1 MRSGSSQT
9 ALPRRY
15 WHLWQA
21 TAASSVG
28 DGLTLVAL
36 PLLATSFTTQPGL
49 VAGVL
54 VMRWLPWLLLALPA
68 GVVADRMPRRTIL
81 GLVEAARMVTL
92 AILALG
98 LAAGG
103 LSLAALY
110 GIAFV
115 LGALETLFS
124 AASVAALPSI
134 VAIDDLD
141 RANGYMFAAQ
151 SAGLTVVGPAL
162 GGVLFAVA
170 AALPFALDAVSFA
183 ASAGLLLLAVPL
195 VRAPNCAGRSVTA
208 DLTEGVRWFV
218 GSPVLRSLTI
228 FTAGLALCQSMV
240 LGVLVLF
247 GLQVLHLSR
256 SGYGLF
262 LATLALGQILGG
274 VYAAR
279 IKQRLGAGRA
289 LVACA
294 LVAALGYLTAAVTAT
309 VLGAGIGLA
318 AEAVAVAVGNVVGL
332 SLRQAIVP
340 GDMLGRVG
348 NAARMC
354 IYGAVPVG
362 GLVGGLV
369 AGTAGLRAPLFVAC
383 GIQVA
388 LVVFLGRRLCASVSP
403 ANGAEPVIDLTAAP
417 VAAAMSVDAGSR

>member
-1 MRSGSSQT
+1 MSTGPSEV

-15 WHLWQA
+15 WRLWQA
-21 TAASSVG
+21 TAASSIG

-36 PLLATSFTTQPGL
+36 PLLATGITDDPQW

-54 VMRWLPWLLLALPA
+54 VVRWLPWLLLALPA
-68 GVVADRMPRRTIL
+68 GVAADRFPRRTL
-81 GLVEAARMVTL
+81 LALVEVARMATL
-92 AILALG
+92 AVLAVC

-103 LSLAALY
+103 LSLPALY
-110 GIAFV
+110 TIAFA

-134 VAIDDLD
+134 VAVDDLD

-151 SAGLTVVGPAL
+151 SAGLTVIGPAL
-162 GGVLFAVA
+162 GGVLFAIAV
-170 AALPFALDAVSFA
+170 ALPFALDAVSFA

-195 VRAPNCAGRSVTA
+195 ARPPVRSRSVTA
-208 DLTEGVRWFV
+208 ELTEGVRWFV
-218 GSPVLRSLTI
+218 GSRALRLLTL

-247 GLQVLHLSR
+247 GLEVLHLSR

-274 VYAAR
+274 VYAGR
-279 IKQRLGAGRA
+279 VKQKLGAGPA
-289 LVACA
+289 LVGCA
-294 LVAALGYLTAAVTAT
+294 LLAAAGYLLAGATAT
-309 VLGAGIGLA
+309 VAGAGIGLA
-318 AEAVAVAVGNVVGL
+318 AEALAVAVGNVVGL

-340 GDMLGRVG
+340 GEMLGRVG

-362 GLVGGLV
+362 GALGGVV
-369 AGTAGLRAPLFVAC
+369 ARNVGLRAPLLVAC
-383 GIQVA
+383 GLQVA
-388 LVVFLGRRLCASVSP
+388 LVAAAGRRLCTSL
-403 ANGAEPVIDLTAAP
+403 GEQTRAEPAIDLTPAP
-417 VAAAMSVDAGSR
+417 VAGADAV